1 MKEVSFFVDINPQP
15 WQRPKTRVVNGF
27 VKHYSPV
34 KTKKYENQIADAYMQ
49 IKDAPF
55 FEKDIPLRVAI
66 HFDMPVPKSVSER
79 KRNLMCTGVIEH
91 TKRPDVDNM
100 GKAVLDA
107 LNGIAWADDAQITA
121 LNLRKRYATHGLI
134 WVHIVED
141 CD

>member
-1 MKEVSFFVDINPQP
+1 MKEVSFFVDIDPQP

-55 FEKDIPLRVAI
+55 FEKDQALRVSI

>member
-1 MKEVSFFVDINPQP
+1 MKEISFFVNIDPQP
-15 WQRPKTRVVNGF
+15 WQRPKTRVINGF

-55 FEKDIPLRVAI
+55 FENDIPLRVAI
-66 HFDMPVPKSVSER
+66 HFDMPVPKSTS
-79 KRNLMCTGVIEH
+79 KTKAKMMIEGSIRH
-91 TKRPDVDNM
+91 LKRPDVDNM